1 MNTKIS
7 DSIVSVGVDDPDEKI
22 FENQYALPFGVSYNS
37 YAILGGGDEIA
48 VMDSVEGKFGDQWI
62 REVEHA
68 TGGRAPRWLIVQ
80 HAEPDHSACI
90 SSALDRWP
98 DCKVVASAKCLEII
112 GNFHIG
118 VNFEGRTL
126 VVKEGDTLEVGSHRL
141 HFLTAPMIHWPEV
154 IMTYDETDKV
164 LFTADG
170 FGRFGSLQ
178 DDETDWADEA
188 RRYYCNI
195 VGKFGQM
202 VQNLLKKASKLDIEY
217 IAPLHGPV
225 LKAPLDRPLD
235 LYNHWSTY
243 TPECPGV
250 LVAYASIYGNTAAC
264 ALRLAEMLR
273 ERGENVYTADLTKG
287 EPSEAVAQAF
297 RFDTMVLAA
306 SSYDGGVFP
315 PMRTFLDRI
324 ASKGLRNRRVG
335 LIQNGSWAPV
345 AASVMRK
352 ALEGMT
358 GMDVLESVVTI
369 RSTMSDADLPALSA
383 LADTICNR

>member
-1 MNTKIS
+1 MSTKIS
-7 DSIVSVGVDDPDEKI
+7 DSIISVGVDDPDEKV
-22 FENQYALPFGVSYNS
+22 FENQYTLPFGMSYNS

-48 VMDSVEGKFGDQWI
+48 VMDSVEEKFGPQWL
-62 REVEHA
+62 REVEHS
-68 TGGRAPRWLIVQ
+68 TGGRAPRWLVVQ

-90 SSALDRWP
+90 ANALERWP
-98 DCKVVASAKCLEII
+98 DCKIVASAKCLEII
-112 GNFHIG
+112 ANFHPGIDF
-118 VNFEGRTL
+118 NGRTMA
-126 VVKEGDTLEVGSHRL
+126 VKEGDTLEVGSHRL
-141 HFLTAPMIHWPEV
+141 RFITAPMIHWPEV

-164 LFTADG
+164 LFTADA

-178 DDETDWADEA
+178 DDETEWADEA
-188 RRYYCNI
+188 RRYFCNI
-195 VGKFGQM
+195 VGKFGPM
-202 VQNLLKKASKLDIEY
+202 VQNLLKKASALEIEC
-217 IAPLHGPV
+217 IAPLHGPA
-225 LKAPLDRPLD
+225 LHAPLDRQLD
-235 LYNHWSTY
+235 LYNRWSTY

-273 ERGENVYTADLTKG
+273 ERGEKVYTADLSKG

-345 AASVMRK
+345 AATVMRK
-352 ALEGMT
+352 ALEGMN
-358 GMDVLESVVTI
+358 GMDILEPTVTI
-369 RSTMSDADLPALSA
+369 RSTMTDAELPALSS
-383 LADTICNR
+383 LADAICRR

>member
-1 MNTKIS
+1 MSTKIS
-7 DSIVSVGVDDPDEKI
+7 DSIISVGVDDPDEKV
-22 FENQYALPFGVSYNS
+22 FENQYTLPFGMSYNS

-48 VMDSVEGKFGDQWI
+48 VMDSVEEKFGPQWL
-62 REVEHA
+62 REVEHS
-68 TGGRAPRWLIVQ
+68 TGGRAPRWLVVQ

-90 SSALDRWP
+90 ANALERWP
-98 DCKVVASAKCLEII
+98 DCKIVASAKCLEII
-112 GNFHIG
+112 ANFHPGIDF
-118 VNFEGRTL
+118 NGRTMA
-126 VVKEGDTLEVGSHRL
+126 VKEGDTLEVGSHRL
-141 HFLTAPMIHWPEV
+141 RFITAPMIHWPEV

-164 LFTADG
+164 LFTADA

-178 DDETDWADEA
+178 DDETEWADEA
-188 RRYYCNI
+188 RRYFCNI
-195 VGKFGQM
+195 VGKFGPM
-202 VQNLLKKASKLDIEY
+202 VQNLLKKASALEIEC
-217 IAPLHGPV
+217 IAPLHGPA
-225 LKAPLDRPLD
+225 LHAPLDRQLD
-235 LYNHWSTY
+235 LYNRWSTY

-273 ERGENVYTADLTKG
+273 ERGEKVYTADLSKG

-345 AASVMRK
+345 AATVMRK
-352 ALEGMT
+352 ALEGMN
-358 GMDVLESVVTI
+358 GMDILEPTVTI
-369 RSTMSDADLPALSA
+369 RSTMTDADLPALSS
-383 LADTICNR
+383 LADAICRR

>member
-1 MNTKIS
+1 MSIKIS
-7 DSIVSVGVDDPDEKI
+7 DSIVSVGVDDPNEKV

-37 YAILGGGDEIA
+37 YAILGGDGEIA
-48 VMDSVEGKFGDQWI
+48 VMDSVEGKFGEQWI
-62 REVEHA
+62 REVEYA
-68 TGGRAPRWLIVQ
+68 TGGRAPRWLVVQ

-90 SSALDRWP
+90 TYALDRWP

-112 GNFHIG
+112 SNFHLG

-126 VVKEGDTLEVGSHRL
+126 TVKEGDTLEVGSHRL
-141 HFLTAPMIHWPEV
+141 RFLTAPMIHWPEV

-178 DDETDWADEA
+178 DDETDWTDEA

-202 VQNLLKKASKLDIEY
+202 VQNLLKKVSALDIEY

-243 TPECPGV
+243 TPEGPGV

-315 PMRTFLDRI
+315 PMRAFIDRI

-345 AASVMRK
+345 AASVMKK
-352 ALEGMT
+352 AVEGMA
-358 GMDVLESVVTI
+358 GMEFLEPVVTI

-383 LADTICNR
+383 LADAICNR